1 MSIFADSLLNILKYL
16 KDVPKKINPKNG
28 KVIESTLYINLIKK
42 LNGSNM
48 SAYAIFQ
55 INILNKDDYK
65 EYVEKVSPIVKKF
78 NGEYIVR
85 GGKSEIIE
93 GKWNYE
99 RTVVVRFPD
108 YETAINWYNSN
119 EYSPIKEIR
128 KINSEG
134 NAIIV
139 DGI

>member
-1 MSIFADSLLNILKYL
+1 
-16 KDVPKKINPKNG
+16 
-28 KVIESTLYINLIKK
+28 
-42 LNGSNM
+42 M

-108 YETAINWYNSN
+108 YETAKECYDSK
-119 EYSPIKEIR
+119 EYQEAHSIL
-128 KINSEG
+128 EG
-134 NAIIV
+134 YVVRHHQIV
-139 DGI
+139 EGY

>member
-1 MSIFADSLLNILKYL
+1 MLSSFTSSLKGDIFSIKILFW
-16 KDVPKKINPKNG
+16 
-28 KVIESTLYINLIKK
+28 LI
-42 LNGSNM
+42 
-48 SAYAIFQ
+48 
-55 INILNKDDYK
+55 
-65 EYVEKVSPIVKKF
+65 
-78 NGEYIVR
+78 
-85 GGKSEIIE
+85 SEIIE
-93 GKWNYE
+93 GIWNYE

>member
-1 MSIFADSLLNILKYL
+1 
-16 KDVPKKINPKNG
+16 
-28 KVIESTLYINLIKK
+28 
-42 LNGSNM
+42 M

-55 INILNKDDYK
+55 INIFNKDDYK